1 MIETQIERDEQTDAT
16 KDLAINELD
25 LVVAQDEVSQ
35 VGQVEENGLIESDES
50 IAAEVEFFDEA
61 RSEHR
66 ALVDGERLGLDR
78 VDGVGGERQLG
89 QTRHV
94 AERVVLNGADA
105 IAVET

>member
-1 MIETQIERDEQTDAT
+1 MIEIQIERDEQTDAA
-16 KDLAINELD
+16 KDLAIDEFYF
-25 LVVAQDEVSQ
+25 VVAQDEMSQ
-35 VGQVEENGLIESDES
+35 VGQVEKNGLIESDES
-50 IAAEVEFFDEA
+50 IAAEVEFFNEA

-78 VDGVGGERQLG
+78 VDRVGGERQLG

-94 AERVVLNGADA
+94 AERVVVNGADA